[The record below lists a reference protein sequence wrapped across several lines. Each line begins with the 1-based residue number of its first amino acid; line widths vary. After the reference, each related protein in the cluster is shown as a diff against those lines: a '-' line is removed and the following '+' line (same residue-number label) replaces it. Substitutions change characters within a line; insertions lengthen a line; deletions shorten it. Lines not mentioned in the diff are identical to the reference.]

1 MKILLIC
8 NKSPYP
14 PREGGPIA
22 INMMVE
28 GLLQAGH
35 RVKVLAMNTN
45 KYFVR
50 SEDIPIDYLAK
61 TGIEFIN
68 VDLRIKWV
76 KALANLITNRSYHIE
91 RFISHVFR
99 TRLIEILK
107 KDEFDIIQFEML
119 YTTPYLDTA
128 RKYSKARMIFRAH
141 NIEHLI
147 WERIAET
154 SSGLPKKFYLHH
166 LVKTLKKYEL
176 SVIPRF
182 DGIAAITENDAE
194 FFRNYNSQVI
204 AIPFGID
211 LTDYPV
217 PIAYQG
223 PVSLFSIGA
232 MNWIPNAEGIR
243 WFLEN
248 VWPDIHKQFPLLKY
262 HIAGREMPSWMQEF
276 KYENVVIEGEVADA
290 MEFMHQ
296 HTIMIVP
303 LFSGSGIR
311 IKIIEGMASGK
322 TIISTTIGAEGI
334 GYRNRENI
342 LIADQPCEFFEMIS
356 VCIDDPYLAGRIGEN
371 AGLLIRQQYDRDPI
385 IRQLTGFYKTVC
397 TD

>member
-1 MKILLIC
+1 MRILLIC

-50 SEDIPIDYLAK
+50 SEDIPVDYASK

-68 VDLRIKWV
+68 VDLRVRWV
-76 KALANLITNRSYHIE
+76 KALENLITNRSYHIE
-91 RFISHVFR
+91 RFISHAFR
-99 TRLIEILK
+99 SRLIEILK

-119 YTTPYLDTA
+119 YTTPYLETA
-128 RKYSKARMIFRAH
+128 KRYSKARIIFRAH

-154 SSGLPKKFYLHH
+154 SPGLLKKLYLRQ
-166 LVKTLKKYEL
+166 LVKSLKKYEL
-176 SVIPRF
+176 SVIPKF
-182 DGIAAITENDAE
+182 DGIAAITENDAK

-211 LTDYPV
+211 LTDYPA
-217 PIAYQG
+217 PIPNQG

-248 VWPDIHKQFPLLKY
+248 VWPDIHKQFPSLKY
-262 HIAGREMPSWMQEF
+262 HIAGREMPAWMQAF

-290 MEFMHQ
+290 MDFMHK

-311 IKIIEGMASGK
+311 IKIIEGMATGK

-342 LIADQPCEFFEMIS
+342 LIADEPCEFFEMIS

-385 IRQLTGFYKTVC
+385 IRQLTGFYKIIG